1 MRKESLKIA
10 RAFAAGVAASAAR
23 TRTDGHA
30 VYLHGNLIA
39 KREPDGSIWVTLAG
53 WGTVTTRDRVNTLCR
68 VLGSGV
74 HFFQRDHVQH
84 VAFPD
89 GAVFETCPRDR
100 WEIAAPGGRV
110 LRSAAKRW
118 RPDRCAPHMFTTVS
132 KSPAAGRGF
141 RRGGRAIRA
150 ARCRA

>member
-1 MRKESLKIA
+1 MRKESLKVA

-23 TRTDGHA
+23 TRTDGQA

-53 WGTVTTRDRVNTLCR
+53 WGTVTTRERVNTLCR

-74 HFFQRDHVQH
+74 QFYQRDHVQH

-100 WEIAAPGGRV
+100 WEIAAAGGEIRN
-110 LRSAAKRW
+110 
-118 RPDRCAPHMFTTVS
+118 TVE
-132 KSPAAGRGF
+132 A
-141 RRGGRAIRA
+141 
-150 ARCRA
+150 

>member
-23 TRTDGHA
+23 TRTDGQA

-53 WGTVTTRDRVNTLCR
+53 WGTVTTRERVNTLCR

-74 HFFQRDHVQH
+74 QFYQRDHVQY
-84 VAFPD
+84 VALHGVPY
-89 GAVFETCPRDR
+89 GSTFETCPSDR
-100 WEIAAPGGRV
+100 WEIAAPGG
-110 LRSAAKRW
+110 
-118 RPDRCAPHMFTTVS
+118 
-132 KSPAAGRGF
+132 
-141 RRGGRAIRA
+141 AILQSLVEG
-150 ARCRA
+150 

>member
-23 TRTDGHA
+23 TRTDGQA

-84 VAFPD
+84 VAFP
-89 GAVFETCPRDR
+89 
-100 WEIAAPGGRV
+100 
-110 LRSAAKRW
+110 RW
-118 RPDRCAPHMFTTVS
+118 RGVRDL
-132 KSPAAGRGF
+132 PARSLGDCRPG
-141 RRGGRAIRA
+141 RRGSAKLLAVEG
-150 ARCRA
+150 

>member
-10 RAFAAGVAASAAR
+10 RAFADGVAASAAR

-30 VYLHGNLIA
+30 VYLHNNLIA
-39 KREPDGSIWVTLAG
+39 QRDPDGSIWVTLAG

-74 HFFQRDHVQH
+74 QFYQRDHVQR
-84 VAFPD
+84 VSFPD

-100 WEIAAPGGRV
+100 WVIAAAGGAIV
-110 LRSAAKRW
+110 NSAGA
-118 RPDRCAPHMFTTVS
+118 
-132 KSPAAGRGF
+132 
-141 RRGGRAIRA
+141 
-150 ARCRA
+150 

>member
-23 TRTDGHA
+23 TRTDGQA
-30 VYLHGNLIA
+30 VYLHDNLIA

-100 WEIAAPGGRV
+100 WEIAAPGGRI
-110 LRSAAKRW
+110 LGT
-118 RPDRCAPHMFTTVS
+118 PDPLL
-132 KSPAAGRGF
+132 AGE
-141 RRGGRAIRA
+141 A
-150 ARCRA
+150 